1 MFPLPLVLLVLHLLA
16 LGGYL
21 LRVVVELEFQFELQ
35 KEVVFLLEEGL
46 EFLLEKKEFLLELQY
61 RLKEEFYLEL
71 VLLLSLLLPGLE
83 TRRRVASR
91 VMMEVQ

>member
-1 MFPLPLVLLVLHLLA
+1 
-16 LGGYL
+16 
-21 LRVVVELEFQFELQ
+21 VVVELEFQFELQ

>member
-1 MFPLPLVLLVLHLLA
+1 M
-16 LGGYL
+16 
-21 LRVVVELEFQFELQ
+21 RVVVELEFQFELQ